1 MAIAVAS
8 STREQLRCEGNR
20 GGEGF
25 VVVRFSQTYHQDSL
39 TLQSQL
45 DELVAAECVRCGD
58 AMVRSIDKPFIS
70 DDDMEFAIK
79 SWYLC
84 E

>member
-1 MAIAVAS
+1 M
-8 STREQLRCEGNR
+8 
-20 GGEGF
+20 
-25 VVVRFSQTYHQDSL
+25 
-39 TLQSQL
+39 

-58 AMVRSIDKPFIS
+58 AMIRSIDKPFIAE
-70 DDDMEFAIK
+70 DELGEAIK